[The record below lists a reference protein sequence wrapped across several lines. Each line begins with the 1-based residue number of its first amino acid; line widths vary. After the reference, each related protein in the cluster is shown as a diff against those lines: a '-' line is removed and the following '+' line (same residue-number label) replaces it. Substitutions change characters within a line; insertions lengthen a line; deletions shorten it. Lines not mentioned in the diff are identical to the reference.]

1 MTTLAWAHANAE
13 LGIVLGVWAHPDDEA
28 YLSAGLMAAARSAG
42 QRVVV
47 VTATAGELGTAD
59 ADRQGTAQLA
69 HQRRQELVD
78 SLAALDVHEHRLLGV
93 ADGAC
98 EAVSLEAGAALVGAH
113 LHDVRPDTVV
123 TFGPEGMT
131 GHPDHR
137 AVHRWVTE
145 AWRRAGSP
153 CRLLY
158 ATVTPAFHARWGH
171 VNTALDLWQGR
182 APCTP
187 PDELALE
194 VDCSLMLDRKLA
206 ALQAHASQVGP
217 VLDLIGPDDFRAWWA
232 TESFVAADDAG
243 GPLPGG
249 TAQTVDLRV

>member
-1 MTTLAWAHANAE
+1 MTSLAPALAGVD
-13 LGIVLGVWAHPDDEA
+13 LGTVLGVWAHPDDEA
-28 YLSAGLMAAARSAG
+28 YLSAGLMASARSDG

-59 ADRQGTAQLA
+59 PDRQGTAELA
-69 HQRRQELVD
+69 RKRRRELAS
-78 SLAALDVHEHRLLGV
+78 SLAALDVHEHRMLGLPDGGC
-93 ADGAC
+93 ADLPLEIGA
-98 EAVSLEAGAALVGAH
+98 GLVGAH
-113 LHDVRPDTVV
+113 LAAVRPDTVV
-123 TFGPEGMT
+123 TFGPDGMT

-158 ATVTPAFHARWGH
+158 ATVTPEFHARWGH
-171 VNTALDLWQGR
+171 VSAALDLWQGP

-187 PDELALE
+187 REQLALE
-194 VDCSLMLDRKLA
+194 VDCSPMLDRKLA

-217 VLDLIGPDDFRAWWA
+217 ILDLIGPDDFRAWWA
-232 TESFVAADDAG
+232 TESFVAAD
-243 GPLPGG
+243 
-249 TAQTVDLRV
+249 